1 LAHLCIILTITA
13 LLGTFALSAAAQD
26 DSGTLPWWNNRIF
39 YEIFVRSFAD
49 SDGDGIGDL
58 QGIID
63 KLDYLNDGDPAT
75 TDDLGVT
82 GIWLM
87 PIMPSPS
94 YHGYDSTDYMDVN
107 PDYGTLDDF
116 RQLIREAHQRGIA
129 VILDLVLNHTSS
141 RPLWEYDRSYAKELL
156 KKRVN
161 RLYLPGV
168 QIPKELDISY
178 NLEEA
183 SSDKNLIVL
192 ATPAQFL
199 RGVVK
204 KINYRDL
211 KNSILVSVSKGIE
224 KGTLMTMAQMLE
236 DVHPQLDENQI
247 GVLSGPSHAEE
258 VSRRIPTAV
267 TTASNDVETAKTIQ
281 AAFMNSYFR
290 VYSSTDILGVELG
303 GAFKNVIAIGAGI
316 IDGAGFGDNTKAA
329 IMTRGVAEISR
340 LGLAM
345 GASAETFAG
354 LSGMGDLIVTC
365 MSRHSRNRYV
375 GEQIGKGK
383 KLKQILKSMEMV
395 AEGIET
401 SRSASQLA
409 EKHNVET
416 PITTE
421 VYKIL
426 FEDKD
431 PIKATTDLM
440 TRDMKTE

>member
-1 LAHLCIILTITA
+1 MKVSVLGAGGWGTTLAILLHYNGHT
-13 LLGTFALSAAAQD
+13 
-26 DSGTLPWWNNRIF
+26 
-39 YEIFVRSFAD
+39 
-49 SDGDGIGDL
+49 
-58 QGIID
+58 
-63 KLDYLNDGDPAT
+63 
-75 TDDLGVT
+75 VT
-82 GIWLM
+82 
-87 PIMPSPS
+87 
-94 YHGYDSTDYMDVN
+94 
-107 PDYGTLDDF
+107 
-116 RQLIREAHQRGIA
+116 
-129 VILDLVLNHTSS
+129 
-141 RPLWEYDRSYAKELL
+141 LWEYDKSYAKELI
-156 KKRVN
+156 KKHVN
-161 RLYLPGV
+161 RLYLPGI
-168 QIPKELDISY
+168 QIPEELDISY
-178 NLEEA
+178 DLEEA
-183 SSDKNLIVL
+183 AYDKNLIVL
-192 ATPAQFL
+192 AIPAQFL

-204 KINYRDL
+204 KINYKDIQ
-211 KNSILVSVSKGIE
+211 NSILVSVSKGIE
-224 KGTLMTMAQMLE
+224 KRTLMTMAQMLK
-236 DVHPQLDENQI
+236 DVHSQLDENQI
-247 GVLSGPSHAEE
+247 SVISGPSHAEE

-267 TTASNDVETAKTIQ
+267 TAASKDGDTAKATQ

-290 VYSSTDILGVELG
+290 VYSSNDILGVELG

-375 GEQIGKGK
+375 GEQIGKGQ

-395 AEGIET
+395 AEGVET

-409 EKHNVET
+409 KKHEVET
-416 PITTE
+416 PITNE